1 MSLCPEKALVP
12 GPLSL
17 GATEQGI
24 GCVAQNYYRSG
35 DLFAPFWF
43 CEQAE
48 AAGLF
53 PESRL
58 RP

>member
-1 MSLCPEKALVP
+1 MAH
-12 GPLSL
+12 
-17 GATEQGI
+17 
-24 GCVAQNYYRSG
+24 RSG

-43 CEQAE
+43 CDLAE

-53 PESRL
+53 SESRQ